1 MNIRVKQPVI
11 IGNCYR
17 GQPNRL
23 WEVFILKWFL
33 VAVACL
39 IAAGAVTV
47 YLAHYFMKTC
57 YTSTNVTGVTAQHS
71 DLNTYKGQLQDM
83 GNGYS
88 LFKQE
93 DMTQICKTDG
103 LTGSQQMRKHST
115 KLVCYY
121 TFPGPGGLVPDKIDP
136 FLCTHINIAGVGINN
151 SKLEPLSEER
161 QEVIKSLVGLKIR
174 NKNLK
179 VILSVI
185 GMPGGFGDMVSKSSS
200 RRMFI
205 KDLLWTLSYYSFDG
219 VDFDWEFPA
228 WPGKISERKK
238 FIIFLKELRDAVRK
252 SQLNTIVSV
261 AVAAQETIVD
271 VSYDIPEMNKYIDYV
286 NLMAYDYHF
295 YTEYTPLTGPNAPLY
310 SLPSD
315 KGYMSTL
322 NTNWSSLYWHDRGM
336 PKNKI
341 VIGIP
346 TYGHSFWLINAE
358 NHGWSAPASGYGKIG
373 SKGFVSYPEVCQ
385 FLHSTGSKYIFDKNF
400 EVPYAYQGLEW
411 ISYDDE
417 CSVMYKAKYIASGSY
432 GGAMVFSLN
441 VDDHQGVCAGTTF
454 LLTTQIR
461 NILGVSWQ

>member
-121 TFPGPGGLVPDKIDP
+121 TFPGPGGLVPDKINP
-136 FLCTHINIAGVGINN
+136 FLCTHINIAAVGINN

-271 VSYDIPEMNKYIDYV
+271 VSYDIPEMNK
-286 NLMAYDYHF
+286 
-295 YTEYTPLTGPNAPLY
+295 
-310 SLPSD
+310 
-315 KGYMSTL
+315 
-322 NTNWSSLYWHDRGM
+322 
-336 PKNKI
+336 
-341 VIGIP
+341 
-346 TYGHSFWLINAE
+346 LINAE

>member
-47 YLAHYFMKTC
+47 YLAHYFMKTR
-57 YTSTNVTGVTAQHS
+57 YTSTNVTGVTGQHS

-83 GNGYS
+83 GDGYS

-93 DMTQICKTDG
+93 DMTQICKTDE
-103 LTGSQQMRKHST
+103 LTGSQQMRKQST

-136 FLCTHINIAGVGINN
+136 FLCTHINIAAVGINN
-151 SKLEPLSEER
+151 SKLEPLCEER
-161 QEVIKSLVGLKIR
+161 KEVIKSLVGLKTR

-238 FIIFLKELRDAVRK
+238 FIIFLKELRGAVWK

-271 VSYDIPEMNKYIDYV
+271 VSYDIPEMNK
-286 NLMAYDYHF
+286 
-295 YTEYTPLTGPNAPLY
+295 
-310 SLPSD
+310 
-315 KGYMSTL
+315 
-322 NTNWSSLYWHDRGM
+322 
-336 PKNKI
+336 
-341 VIGIP
+341 
-346 TYGHSFWLINAE
+346 LINAE

-417 CSVMYKAKYIASGSY
+417 CSVMYKAKYIASSSY

>member
-271 VSYDIPEMNKYIDYV
+271 VSYDIPEMNK
-286 NLMAYDYHF
+286 
-295 YTEYTPLTGPNAPLY
+295 
-310 SLPSD
+310 
-315 KGYMSTL
+315 
-322 NTNWSSLYWHDRGM
+322 
-336 PKNKI
+336 
-341 VIGIP
+341 
-346 TYGHSFWLINAE
+346 LINAE

>member
-1 MNIRVKQPVI
+1 MNIRVKQPVV

-39 IAAGAVTV
+39 IAA
-47 YLAHYFMKTC
+47 
-57 YTSTNVTGVTAQHS
+57 AQHS

-83 GNGYS
+83 EDGYS

-93 DMTQICKTDG
+93 DMTQIRKTDG

-121 TFPGPGGLVPDKIDP
+121 TFPGPDGLVPDKIDP
-136 FLCTHINIAGVGINN
+136 FLCTHINIAAVGINN

-200 RRMFI
+200 RRIFI
-205 KDLLWTLSYYSFDG
+205 KDLLWTLSYYSLDG

-238 FIIFLKELRDAVRK
+238 FIIFLKELQGAVQK

-261 AVAAQETIVD
+261 AVAAQKTIVD

-341 VIGIP
+341 VVGIP
-346 TYGHSFWLINAE
+346 TYGHSFWDLVAIKMHQFEEGIMKEIVLA
-358 NHGWSAPASGYGKIG
+358 SAYRPYEDSSPPSLEVRRLVETCHQQGGNCWWDATPAPTTKCGAARTPT
-373 SKGFVSYPEVCQ
+373 VE
-385 FLHSTGSKYIFDKNF
+385 
-400 EVPYAYQGLEW
+400 
-411 ISYDDE
+411 
-417 CSVMYKAKYIASGSY
+417 AKYIASGSY

-461 NILGVSWQ
+461 NILGVSWH